1 MDDTDL
7 QKLVEQGEGTS
18 KNFKKG
24 TIVFTRQ
31 DTLYDKDDMYEI
43 TEKYGPYESCYR
55 KNYWNGTND
64 ILYVD
69 NYFYDLKK
77 IVGGEIKE
85 KTYKVFEIEN
95 VILNGKLQFED
106 KNKNINKHNI
116 NNELN
121 GKEIIKIV
129 KDEGKYNFVDG
140 KGHVPERK
148 DQHLI
153 TFNDNTTAV
162 FTGELTK
169 PASSGGKRT
178 LRRRKSKKARK
189 SRRKGRKSSR

>member
-7 QKLVEQGEGTS
+7 QKLVEQGKGTD
-18 KNFKKG
+18 KIFEEG

-31 DTLYDKDDMYEI
+31 DTLYDKNDMYQI
-43 TEKYGPYESCYR
+43 TKKYGPYPKDEIHAYGD
-55 KNYWNGTND
+55 KNLVSHDY
-64 ILYVD
+64 
-69 NYFYDLKK
+69 YFYDLKK
-77 IVGGEIKE
+77 IVGDETKE
-85 KTYKVFEIEN
+85 KVDTVFNVEN

-121 GKEIIKIV
+121 GKKIIKIV
-129 KDEGKYNFVDG
+129 NDEGEYNFFDG
-140 KGHVPERK
+140 KGYVPERK
-148 DQHLI
+148 DQLLI
-153 TFNDNTTAV
+153 TFNDHTTAV
-162 FTGELTK
+162 FTGKLTK